1 MQMIHKILVGIDG
14 SDSAINAANYA
25 IKLSKEM
32 QAELEIIYVIRFSI
46 GNVDAGILPVKI
58 EEYEKE
64 RAVELVGKIKKQ
76 HPEIKINDI
85 EPIGLPIAEINK
97 AIDNWKPDLFI
108 IGHHTQ
114 HFLEHLFIGSI
125 EKKLLSNLKIPL
137 LIVPENY
144 MLK

>member
-1 MQMIHKILVGIDG
+1 MIQKILVGIDG

-25 IKLSKEM
+25 IKLAKEF

-46 GNVDAGILPVKI
+46 GNVDAGVLPVKI

-64 RAVELVGKIKKQ
+64 RALELVEKIKNK
-76 HPEIKINDI
+76 HPEIKISDI
-85 EPIGLPIAEINK
+85 EPIGLPITEINK
-97 AIDNWKPDLFI
+97 AIENWKPNLFI
-108 IGHHTQ
+108 LGHHTH

-144 MLK
+144 NS

>member
-1 MQMIHKILVGIDG
+1 MIHKILVGIDG

-25 IKLSKEM
+25 IKLAKEM
-32 QAELEIIYVIRFSI
+32 QAELEIIYVIRYST
-46 GNVDAGILPVKI
+46 GNVETGMFPVKI
-58 EEYEKE
+58 EEFEKE
-64 RAVELVGKIKKQ
+64 RAIELVEKIKKQ
-76 HPEIKINDI
+76 HPEIKISDI
-85 EPIGLPIAEINK
+85 EPFGLPIAEINK

-114 HFLEHLFIGSI
+114 HFLEHLVMGSL

-144 MLK
+144 KC

>member
-1 MQMIHKILVGIDG
+1 MIHKILVGIDG
-14 SDSAINAANYA
+14 SDSALNAANYA
-25 IKLSKEM
+25 IKLAKEIH
-32 QAELEIIYVIRFSI
+32 AELEIIYVIRYSI
-46 GNVDAGILPVKI
+46 GNVDKGILPVRI

-64 RAVELVGKIKKQ
+64 RARELVGKIKTQ
-76 HPEIKINDI
+76 HQEIKISDI

-114 HFLEHLFIGSI
+114 HYLEHLFIGSI

-137 LIVPENY
+137 LIVPESY
-144 MLK
+144 IC

>member
-1 MQMIHKILVGIDG
+1 MKIIHKILVGIDG
-14 SDSAINAANYA
+14 SDSALNAVNYA
-25 IKLSKEM
+25 IELAKEM

-46 GNVDAGILPVKI
+46 GNVEKGILPVRI

-64 RAVELVGKIKKQ
+64 RAIELVEKIKKQ
-76 HPEIKINDI
+76 HPDIKISDI
-85 EPIGLPIAEINK
+85 EPIGRPFEEINK
-97 AIDNWKPDLFI
+97 AIDHWKPDLFI
-108 IGHHTQ
+108 IGHHTS

-144 MLK
+144 KC

>member
-1 MQMIHKILVGIDG
+1 MIHKILVGIDG
-14 SDSAINAANYA
+14 SDSALNAANYA
-25 IKLSKEM
+25 INLAKEI
-32 QAELEIIYVIRFSI
+32 QAKLEIIYVIRYSI
-46 GNVDAGILPVKI
+46 GNTSTGIFPFNI

-64 RAVELVGKIKKQ
+64 RAVELVRKIKNQ
-76 HPEIKINDI
+76 HPEIKIIDL

-114 HFLEHLFIGSI
+114 HFLEHLVIGSV

-144 MLK
+144 NSNN

>member
-1 MQMIHKILVGIDG
+1 MIHKILVGIDG

-25 IKLSKEM
+25 IKLAKEI
-32 QAELEIIYVIRFSI
+32 QAELEIIYVIRFST
-46 GNVDAGILPVKI
+46 GNIDAGVLPVKI

-64 RAVELVGKIKKQ
+64 RAVNLVGKIKNQ
-76 HPEIKINDI
+76 HPDIKISDV

-97 AIDNWKPDLFI
+97 AIENWKPDLFI
-108 IGHHTQ
+108 IGHHTH

-125 EKKLLSNLKIPL
+125 EKKLLSKLKIPL

-144 MLK
+144 QR

>member
-1 MQMIHKILVGIDG
+1 MIHKILVGIDG
-14 SDSAINAANYA
+14 SDSALNAANYA
-25 IKLSKEM
+25 INLAKEI
-32 QAELEIIYVIRFSI
+32 QAELEIIYVIRYSI
-46 GNVDAGILPVKI
+46 GNINTGILPVNI

-64 RAVELVGKIKKQ
+64 RAMELVGKIKKQ
-76 HPEIKINDI
+76 HPEIKIIDI

-114 HFLEHLFIGSI
+114 HFLEHLVIGSV

-144 MLK
+144 NSNN

>member
-1 MQMIHKILVGIDG
+1 MIHKILVGIDG
-14 SDSAINAANYA
+14 SDSALNAANYA
-25 IKLSKEM
+25 IRLAKETK
-32 QAELEIIYVIRFSI
+32 AELEIIYVIRFSI
-46 GNVDAGILPVKI
+46 GNVDTGILPVKI

-64 RAVELVGKIKKQ
+64 RAIELVEKIKKQ
-76 HPEIKINDI
+76 HPEIKISDI
-85 EPIGLPIAEINK
+85 EPIGLPITEINK
-97 AIDNWKPDLFI
+97 AIVNWKPNLFI

-144 MLK
+144 KS